1 MKSKIEIYSL
11 LYTAVSL
18 TQVVFVIYQI
28 RHSSTQAISS
38 RMSISS
44 ILAQSVLDAVICMG
58 HLMLGAGIS
67 DLFFTSFIWISI
79 LKLLLFSVFQMR
91 LVIHAY
97 QARFAQELSLEG
109 LRGLRA
115 RLVTMHVRFYGVVM
129 LILILG
135 FSVPIHPMI
144 IVVALYSFWWPQI
157 VHNAVHGTKHS
168 LHPAYLYGMTVS
180 RLFLPLYLM
189 GCPANFLAG
198 LWEYLSPSGQLAP
211 GSMLLSPAACYFLV
225 VWMATQVLMLHMQTI
240 FGARFFVPKR
250 FLPQRYD
257 YRRPL
262 PASVRANLGLA
273 VSTAAS
279 SSVPES
285 TLDDSDLETGA
296 LLRDATSTGAAA
308 STGFEM
314 TAFGRTVN
322 PLQTALPPTAGGN
335 SASSGD
341 AAMGNNA
348 SEGLECVICYNAVD
362 VQGHTC
368 AYMVRSIALF
378 LLSSLST
385 SKHIGRD
392 VCRLP
397 HVTMSFTR
405 TA

>member
-1 MKSKIEIYSL
+1 
-11 LYTAVSL
+11 
-18 TQVVFVIYQI
+18 
-28 RHSSTQAISS
+28 
-38 RMSISS
+38 MSISS

-168 LHPAYLYGMTVS
+168 LHPTYLYGMTVS

-225 VWMATQVLMLHMQTI
+225 IWMSTQVLLLHMQTI
-240 FGARFFVPKR
+240 FGPRFFVPKR

-257 YRRPL
+257 YHRPL
-262 PASVRANLGLA
+262 PTSVRANLGLA
-273 VSTAAS
+273 VSTATS
-279 SSVPES
+279 SGAPES

-296 LLRDATSTGAAA
+296 LLRDTNAGVA

-314 TAFGRTVN
+314 TAFGRTAN
-322 PLQTALPPTAGGN
+322 PLQAALPSTTTGGN
-335 SASSGD
+335 SASNGD
-341 AAMGNNA
+341 PGTGNA

-362 VQGHTC
+362 VQGHNC
-368 AYMVRSIALF
+368 AYMVSPIA
-378 LLSSLST
+378 
-385 SKHIGRD
+385 
-392 VCRLP
+392 RL
-397 HVTMSFTR
+397 VTAVVFHS
-405 TA
+405 